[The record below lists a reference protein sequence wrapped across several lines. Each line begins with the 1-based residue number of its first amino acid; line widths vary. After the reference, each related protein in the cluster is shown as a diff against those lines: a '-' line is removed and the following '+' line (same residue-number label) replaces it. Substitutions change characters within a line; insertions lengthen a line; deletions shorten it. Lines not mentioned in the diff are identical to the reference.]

1 MKLSI
6 KIAIMRI
13 IAIDT
18 LQYEYKFKNKLHS
31 MNEAIYVHMEHKVSM
46 RHKPVAFNLYIIF

>member
-1 MKLSI
+1 M
-6 KIAIMRI
+6 
-13 IAIDT
+13 AIDI
-18 LQYEYKFKNKLHS
+18 LQYEYTFKNELHS